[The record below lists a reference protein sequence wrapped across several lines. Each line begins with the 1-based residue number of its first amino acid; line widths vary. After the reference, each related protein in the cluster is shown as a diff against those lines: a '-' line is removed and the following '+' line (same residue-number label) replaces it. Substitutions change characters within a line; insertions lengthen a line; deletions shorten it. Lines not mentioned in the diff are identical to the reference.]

1 MKVIMTGG
9 GTGGH
14 IYPAIAIADKIKSKN
29 PDAEIL
35 FVGTRRGLERDLV
48 PKILSRMLKRCVI
61 WQRAAVNQN
70 AYLRNL
76 RLML

>member
-14 IYPAIAIADKIKSKN
+14 IYPAIAIADEIKKRF

-35 FVGTRRGLERDLV
+35 FV
-48 PKILSRMLKRCVI
+48 
-61 WQRAAVNQN
+61 
-70 AYLRNL
+70 
-76 RLML
+76 